1 MPAVS
6 RLHLTWFTGNG
17 YSPVAI
23 PGYPELKSPK
33 QSQANLAKG
42 QRMAEKD
49 TGQATQAWQ
58 YAIKIILEYF
68 LER

>member
-17 YSPVAI
+17 YSPGAI

-42 QRMAEKD
+42 QRMGEKD
-49 TGQATQAWQ
+49 TGQATQA
-58 YAIKIILEYF
+58 
-68 LER
+68 